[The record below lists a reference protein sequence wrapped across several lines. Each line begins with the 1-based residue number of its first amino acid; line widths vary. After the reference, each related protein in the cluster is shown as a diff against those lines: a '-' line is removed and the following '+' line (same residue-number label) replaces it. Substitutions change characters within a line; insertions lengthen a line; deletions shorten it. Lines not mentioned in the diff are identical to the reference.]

1 MIRNATRAALL
12 DVDFYEEAEHDGS
25 LTVQAALIVV
35 LASGLAGVGSA
46 FALEIDD
53 VSVVASILG
62 GVAAGVVGWLLWSL
76 AAWVI
81 GTQVFGGTATYPSM
95 LRVIGFAFTPLAL
108 GVIPWLGFPA
118 AAWMLVAAVIAFR
131 EGLDV
136 PVWKALATMAA
147 GWGLWLGASILLN
160 FILEWNLNAAWPFPS

>member
-1 MIRNATRAALL
+1 MRAALL
-12 DVDFYEEAEHDGS
+12 DVDFYERAEHENS
-25 LTVQAALIVV
+25 LTVQAALVV
-35 LASGLAGVGSA
+35 IIASALAGIGSA

-62 GVAAGVVGWLLWSL
+62 GVVAGLIGWVLWSL

-81 GTQVFGGTATYPSM
+81 GTQVFGGEASYPSM

-118 AAWMLVAAVIAFR
+118 AAWMLVAAVVAFR

-136 PVWKALATMAA
+136 PLWKAVATMAV
-147 GWGLWLGASILLN
+147 GWGLWLGTTVVLN
-160 FILEWNLNAAWPFPS
+160 FILEWNLNATWPFPS